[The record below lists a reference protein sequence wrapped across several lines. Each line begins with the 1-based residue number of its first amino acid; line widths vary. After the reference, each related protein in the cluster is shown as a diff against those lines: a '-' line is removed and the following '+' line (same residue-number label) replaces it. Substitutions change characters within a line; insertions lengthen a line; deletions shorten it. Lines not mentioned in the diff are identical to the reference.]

1 MHCAHIQRVCFC
13 LPAVILCAHGQI
25 RVRMC
30 VHVSSSLHIVHTVR
44 MSTTVLLTVGVDCT
58 TQLLGQALGNAM
70 VISSPYHMGHIY
82 CIGVCVDSSARG
94 S

>member
-13 LPAVILCAHGQI
+13 LPPVSLCAHGQI

-58 TQLLGQALGNAM
+58 TQLLEQGFSNIM
-70 VISSPYHMGHIY
+70 VIRSLYHMGHIY
-82 CIGVCVDSSARG
+82 CLGL
-94 S
+94 